1 MIQSFFIIGENGICI
16 YERHYTNSEID
27 AQIFSGFIT
36 ALGNFAIDSMG
47 EELQQMKIKHGRL
60 SIVKHSF
67 APIIAV
73 AIADD
78 KDRGS
83 LLYKIL
89 KVTLLE
95 FYDRFYKEIKK
106 EDPGI
111 KAKTREFNPI
121 IDEIIKKRFGIAD
134 RSYLSIVIGL
144 AMAIGLSSLIIFMFS
159 LILNWASPGV
169 DIMETFFGPIQI
181 NLTDGMDATEFI
193 AVQRIALVVIL
204 VLVGVFISIFLAP
217 VFLGSYYAGS
227 TRNGLIVSL
236 AHFGITLLV
245 VIGVGTIELFPE
257 YQVKIIPLF
266 VSFSPML
273 IALNM
278 VIGYL
283 GGAIKEYRK
292 LWPLES
298 EELSEKL
305 KKEMHIFL
313 QSMDRIGSPKKKEPK
328 DDEMPPNF

>member
-1 MIQSFFIIGENGICI
+1 VIQSFFIIGENGICI
-16 YERHYTNSEID
+16 YERHYTNAEID

-78 KDRGS
+78 RDRGS

-95 FYDRFYKEIKK
+95 FYDRYYKEIKK
-106 EDPGI
+106 DDPGI
-111 KAKTREFNPI
+111 KAKTREFNPV
-121 IDEIIKKRFGIAD
+121 IDDIIKKRFGIAD
-134 RSYLSIVIGL
+134 RSYLSIIIGL
-144 AMAIGLSSLIIFMFS
+144 LMAIGLSSLIIFMFS
-159 LILNWASPGV
+159 MILSFTNPGV
-169 DIMETFFGPIQI
+169 DIMETIFGPIQI
-181 NLTDGMDATEFI
+181 DLTNGMDVTEFEYI
-193 AVQRIALVVIL
+193 QRIALIVIL

-227 TRNGLIVSL
+227 TRNGLIVSM

-245 VIGVGTIELFPE
+245 VVGTGTINIIPN
-257 YQVKIIPLF
+257 YQVEIIPLF
-266 VSFSPML
+266 ISFSPML
-273 IALNM
+273 IALNV

-283 GGAIKEYRK
+283 AGAIKEYRK

-313 QSMDRIGSPKKKEPK
+313 SSMDRVGLGKKKEPK
-328 DDEMPPNF
+328 DEMPPNF